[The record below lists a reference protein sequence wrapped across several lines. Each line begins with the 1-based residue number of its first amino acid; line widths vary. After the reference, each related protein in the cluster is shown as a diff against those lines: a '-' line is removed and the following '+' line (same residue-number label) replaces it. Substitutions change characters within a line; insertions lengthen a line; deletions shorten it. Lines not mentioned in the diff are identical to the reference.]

1 MTSFIRRREFI
12 TLIGGAAAWPI
23 AARAQQ
29 TAIPVIGLL
38 NSTTL
43 EAQVERLAAF
53 QQGLRKE
60 AGFVAG
66 QNVRRREF
74 ISLLGAAAAAWPI
87 GARAQQPA
95 MPMIGFI
102 DAGSAAQRTM
112 QVAAFR
118 KGLAEAGYE
127 EGRNVAIEFRW
138 AEGQYGRF
146 GELAADLVRRRVN
159 VIVTP
164 ASATAALAAKAVTT
178 AIPIVFGSGGDP
190 VKEGLVA
197 SLSRPDGNLTGV
209 NFFTVELVAKR
220 MQLLRDLELSA
231 KRVAVLVNP
240 TDPEGY
246 QTVRDIEAA
255 ADGQQILV
263 HGVSTGRDI
272 DAAFASMA
280 REKPDALLVGPGTFF
295 NTRRVQLA
303 VLAARHGLPA
313 IYPVRAYP
321 EAGGLM
327 SYGSDIFDAFRQVG
341 VYTGRILKG
350 AKPADLPV
358 MQSTKFELVIN
369 LNTARTLGLEVPPS
383 LLARADEVIE

>member
-1 MTSFIRRREFI
+1 VKRREFI
-12 TLIGGAAAWPI
+12 TLLGGA
-23 AARAQQ
+23 
-29 TAIPVIGLL
+29 TAVGWSIV
-38 NSTTL
+38 
-43 EAQVERLAAF
+43 
-53 QQGLRKE
+53 
-60 AGFVAG
+60 
-66 QNVRRREF
+66 
-74 ISLLGAAAAAWPI
+74 
-87 GARAQQPA
+87 ARAQQPA
-95 MPMIGFI
+95 LPVIGFI

-127 EGRNVAIEFRW
+127 EGRDVAIEFRW

-164 ASATAALAAKAVTT
+164 ASATAALAAKAATT
-178 AIPIVFGSGGDP
+178 TIPIVFGSGGDP

-197 SLSRPDGNLTGV
+197 SLSRPGGNLTGV

-240 TDPEGY
+240 ADPEGY
-246 QTVRDIEAA
+246 QAVRDIEAA

-369 LNTARTLGLEVPPS
+369 LNTARALGLEVPPT